1 MHSFLFPII
10 MYRVRVV
17 RAAVDLVTIVVHIGG
32 VVTTMNVTKVFSIFK
47 NITIRVTKAVFVFIL
62 LLFDYH

>member
-17 RAAVDLVTIVVHIGG
+17 RAAVDSVTIVVHIGG

-47 NITIRVTKAVFVFIL
+47 NITIL
-62 LLFDYH
+62 